1 MARYVQSG
9 AKAFAPRPAVP
20 ISQDPAQS
28 KFAELRNTEVRLRRR
43 VHRSLLG
50 GIMATRGAREQY
62 RREVLG
68 MIVRIVSVRVTPE
81 HIDEIVGRYREI
93 VRPVHQ
99 RSEGLRNHYVL
110 VDRQSGQMRLIGL
123 WDSQEALETALPTLE
138 SVREQLWEEFGEDP
152 TLEAYEVA
160 DAL

>member
-1 MARYVQSG
+1 LSDALVVASWHHGTEREAR
-9 AKAFAPRPAVP
+9 R
-20 ISQDPAQS
+20 ISRQ
-28 KFAELRNTEVRLRRR
+28 EVF
-43 VHRSLLG
+43 
-50 GIMATRGAREQY
+50 
-62 RREVLG
+62 G
-68 MIVRIVSVRVTPE
+68 MIVRMASVRVAPE
-81 HIDEIVGRYREI
+81 RIDEIVGRYSEI

-110 VDRQSGQMRLIGL
+110 VDRPSGQMRLIGF

-138 SVREQLWEEFGEDP
+138 PARERLWNEFGEDP